1 MNVSKK
7 SSGSLDARDNDNLMS
22 YKTRNLR
29 SKKRGTDAQRRSPLF
44 HAKHDADI
52 SHEGVASGLELLK
65 RVGYCQA
72 LLYKAWVEASDEV
85 AGKLRNIS
93 NDSGS
98 SKELLPLYVNTFEEK
113 FTNLFRSPEFS
124 LNVSRILT
132 SLMESI
138 RTNDGNNPAFFLG
151 QLSGID
157 MSKMNR
163 IKNDGIKEKREK
175 PSC

>member
-7 SSGSLDARDNDNLMS
+7 STGLLDTPSNANLMS
-22 YKTRNLR
+22 YKTRDHR
-29 SKKRGTDAQRRSPLF
+29 SKKKGGDAQRHSPLF
-44 HAKHDADI
+44 HAEHDADI
-52 SHEGVASGLELLK
+52 SYEGVASGLEFLK

-85 AGKLRNIS
+85 ARKVRNIS
-93 NDSGS
+93 NDAGN

-124 LNVSRILT
+124 LNVSKILA

-138 RTNDGNNPAFFLG
+138 RTNDGNNPAFFLS

-163 IKNDGIKEKREK
+163 IHNDGNGKREK
-175 PSC
+175 LSC